1 MPIKL
6 SLVIRQ
12 EQSDCG
18 REEENDGEQGGG
30 DRFVDDIYDVH
41 IMKFDSSIGESLW

>member
-12 EQSDCG
+12 EQSNGG
-18 REEENDGEQGGG
+18 REEENDEVQGGG
-30 DRFVDDIYDVH
+30 DRSVDVDVH